1 MDGDTTARAL
11 YMILALMLVASSLVG
26 MRMPIAK
33 AAKMALAWVAIF
45 GVGFVL
51 FSFRSE
57 FSTFGSRLRAEAM
70 GTPIQ
75 VGGEMR
81 IPIGDDG
88 HFWLSAI
95 VNGHAARFLV
105 DSGATVT
112 TLAVATAEQAG
123 IETDSRPAIVD
134 TANGRVRME
143 AGTAARFEVGSIVR
157 TDLAVHV
164 NDRDDEN
171 VIGMNFLST
180 LESWRVEGNY
190 LVLKG

>member
-33 AAKMALAWVAIF
+33 AAKMVLAWVAIF

-75 VGGEMR
+75 AGGEMR
-81 IPIGDDG
+81 VPIGDDG
-88 HFWLSAI
+88 HFWLSGS
-95 VNGHAARFLV
+95 VNGHPARFLV

-112 TLAVATAEQAG
+112 TLATATAEQAG

-171 VIGMNFLST
+171 VVGMNFLST